1 MEKQLG
7 RRVSLTIAAKRTNV
21 LLLQLTPC
29 ELPRISQLSIQA
41 VLAKSDYVLEEIKQH
56 EDNDTLKV
64 ILRFTARALGLIGV
78 VIFGKAIFSFF
89 RQSLRPGGNPF
100 ILFLI
105 LLVVLNVLGK
115 VSFHGSPSWLGWDYP
130 RLRIFKIDTL
140 TPLNRS
146 FLRYFS
152 RCVTCPCSINT
163 IPLPLFEDDNRG
175 TRH

>member
-78 VIFGKAIFSFF
+78 VIFGKAIFSFL

-100 ILFLI
+100 ILFLV
-105 LLVVLNVLGK
+105 LL
-115 VSFHGSPSWLGWDYP
+115 
-130 RLRIFKIDTL
+130 
-140 TPLNRS
+140 
-146 FLRYFS
+146 
-152 RCVTCPCSINT
+152 
-163 IPLPLFEDDNRG
+163 G
-175 TRH
+175 T